1 MKLITPNLETK
12 RLILKKGSIEDYKLV
27 YEFDFTKLR
36 NINGEFEFVKQDLDK
51 IVGFDTY
58 ADLNPYVLDWI
69 IYLKEGTPIG
79 NIVANRFN
87 NELNSLELSFNLHPN
102 YWGLGYM
109 NEALIEVMN
118 YIFSLGFENILCGY
132 SEGNYKSKRIVEKL
146 NFDFHLAK
154 EKSWIKDGVYI
165 TDYVYILSKDKF
177 NKIYK

>member
-1 MKLITPNLETK
+1 MKLLTHNLETK
-12 RLILKKGSIEDYKLV
+12 RLILKKGSIEDYRLV

-132 SEGNYKSKRIVEKL
+132 SEGNEKSK
-146 NFDFHLAK
+146 
-154 EKSWIKDGVYI
+154 G
-165 TDYVYILSKDKF
+165 
-177 NKIYK
+177 